1 MDKNLTGQG
10 KANTNK
16 VFTTTKLHTVHT
28 YHLQYMNQPI
38 NLQIDLKKL
47 ANRTT
52 KKVLFFNF

>member
-38 NLQIDLKKL
+38 NLQI
-47 ANRTT
+47 
-52 KKVLFFNF
+52 